1 MRPSG
6 HSSRGGA
13 PPDADLLLAFL
24 APVPVVVLE
33 LAALALSGTVTA
45 AQALGGRVPGLA
57 AAALHGAG
65 AASGIALLTALAP
78 SEWLLGLAL
87 IPLTALA
94 AVHFTRAVLRRL
106 GGWRGWAA
114 TAVLLFGAAALL
126 LSQTP
131 RPLTRGL
138 AAGEHAAPVR
148 TIQPGA
154 GRPVRG

>member
-1 MRPSG
+1 M
-6 HSSRGGA
+6 
-13 PPDADLLLAFL
+13 
-24 APVPVVVLE
+24 PVVVLE

-138 AAGEHAAPVR
+138 AAGERAAPVR
-148 TIQPGA
+148 TIQPGG